1 MTKDEANTIKFTEK
15 RLKRLAKWIL
25 GSLLVAVLL
34 YLAVGY
40 AVYHHMERHGEA
52 IRKGMSINE
61 VRHLGRHFC
70 RNSLRTKD
78 YHEALKKVA
87 ELVPITQARTAEEE
101 RQKLI
106 QHTQI
111 TLLREVTPAVVAEYA
126 AYLRRQPLSI

>member
-34 YLAVGY
+34 YLAAGY

-52 IRKGMSINE
+52 IRKGISINE

-70 RNSLRTKD
+70 RKSGLLFYDQVRRVSVVDHYTFPEKSLAKRYAFRFWKSL
-78 YHEALKKVA
+78 YLYVIYNPRERV
-87 ELVPITQARTAEEE
+87 ELVIEAFE
-101 RQKLI
+101 
-106 QHTQI
+106 
-111 TLLREVTPAVVAEYA
+111 
-126 AYLRRQPLSI
+126 